1 MEAGRNRK
9 LATFKTNGEIR
20 VVVNRQPQGLSSL
33 VHPRHP
39 FIRNPHQNANLGLPL
54 ANEGTNRVKRIF
66 TGIVAALFLA
76 LGIAAQKV
84 APPASLPPP
93 TSAQS
98 QEFLQAADEVLAE
111 MSKLISLPILSPLK
125 KSIRSRD
132 EIQAY
137 LLQKMKS
144 DKDADK
150 RYADQKIMEKFGLLP
165 KDFPLEQTMVSVL
178 TEQIAGLYD
187 PDGQEFFIA
196 DWTTPAD
203 ERPVM
208 SHELTHA
215 LQDQHFHID
224 KWTEAAKPNDDGE
237 LARDAVI
244 EGSAMAA
251 MLDYELGGKGSIRDL
266 GDFDPALLM
275 GDLDSSPELSKAPKV
290 LQDELLFPYLA
301 GIRFT
306 QHLLKAGNG
315 WPGFYKVF
323 DKPPVSTQ
331 QVMHPDLYLQGVVP
345 AKVDLPAS
353 KGVVSSDWK
362 KLDENGM
369 GEFGVQEILKQFLP
383 KNRSTMLAAAWSGDR
398 YAIFENQK
406 NKRTMLWFR
415 LRLASDAAAARF
427 FGAYSEILEMK
438 YDPRTNLLRRP
449 NFFSFDTA
457 EDGVFLR
464 CVDSDCFVLEGGT
477 RAMFD
482 RLTME
487 MGWPA
492 GPVVPVNP
500 SEPHVNITSF
510 PISPSLLADAGG
522 PKQPTAQ

>member
-1 MEAGRNRK
+1 MA
-9 LATFKTNGEIR
+9 
-20 VVVNRQPQGLSSL
+20 LS
-33 VHPRHP
+33 R
-39 FIRNPHQNANLGLPL
+39 
-54 ANEGTNRVKRIF
+54 EGTDSVKRILA
-66 TGIVAALFLA
+66 GIVAALFVA
-76 LGIAAQKV
+76 LGAGAQKA

-93 TSAQS
+93 ESAQS

-125 KSIRSRD
+125 KSIRSRE
-132 EIQAY
+132 EIRAY
-137 LLQKMKS
+137 LLQKMKE

-150 RYADQKIMEKFGLLP
+150 RYADQKTMEKFGLIP
-165 KDFPLEQTMVSVL
+165 KDYPLDQILVKVL

-187 PDGQEFFIA
+187 PDSQEFFIA

-224 KWTEAAKPNDDGE
+224 KWTDAAKPNDDGE
-237 LARDAVI
+237 LARDAVL

-275 GDLDSSPELSKAPKV
+275 GDMDSSPELSKAPKV
-290 LQDELLFPYLA
+290 IQDELLFPYLD

-315 WPGFYKVF
+315 WPDFYKVF

-331 QVMHPDLYLQGVVP
+331 QIMHPELYLQGVVP
-345 AKVDLPAS
+345 AKIELPAT
-353 KGVVSSDWK
+353 KGVVPSEWK
-362 KLDENGM
+362 KLDENLM

-383 KNRSTMLAAAWSGDR
+383 KDRSKTLAAAWAGDR

-406 NKRTMLWFR
+406 NKRTLLVFR
-415 LRLASDAAAARF
+415 LHLASDDDAARF
-427 FGAYSEILEMK
+427 FGAYSELLELK
-438 YDPRTNLLRRP
+438 YDSRTNLMRRP
-449 NFFSFDTA
+449 NFFSFDTP
-457 EDGVFLR
+457 EDSVFLR
-464 CVDSDCFVLEGGT
+464 CVDSDCFVLEGGN
-477 RAMFD
+477 RSMFD
-482 RLTME
+482 RLTAE

-492 GPVVPVNP
+492 GPAVPMNP
-500 SEPHVNITSF
+500 SETHIKETAF
-510 PISPSLLADAGG
+510 PVSPGLLAEAGR
-522 PKQPTAQ
+522 PAPPAAP

>member
-1 MEAGRNRK
+1 M
-9 LATFKTNGEIR
+9 
-20 VVVNRQPQGLSSL
+20 
-33 VHPRHP
+33 
-39 FIRNPHQNANLGLPL
+39 
-54 ANEGTNRVKRIF
+54 KRIF
-66 TGIVAALFLA
+66 AAMVAALFLA
-76 LGIAAQKV
+76 FGVAAQKSS
-84 APPASLPPP
+84 PPASIPPP
-93 TSAQS
+93 ASAQS

-125 KSIRSRD
+125 KSIRSRE
-132 EIQAY
+132 EIRAY
-137 LLQKMKS
+137 LLQKMKE

-150 RYADQKIMEKFGLLP
+150 RYADQKTMEKFGLLP
-165 KDFPLEQTMVSVL
+165 KDYPLDQVLVKVL

-187 PDGQEFFIA
+187 PDSQEFFIA
-196 DWTTPAD
+196 DWTSPAD
-203 ERPVM
+203 ERSVM

-224 KWTEAAKPNDDGE
+224 KWTDAAKPNDDGE
-237 LARDAVI
+237 LARDAVL

-266 GDFDPALLM
+266 GDFDPGLLM
-275 GDLDSSPELSKAPKV
+275 GDMDSSPELSKAPKV
-290 LQDELLFPYLA
+290 LQDELLFPYIA

-315 WPGFYKVF
+315 WPDFYKVF

-331 QVMHPDLYLQGVVP
+331 QIMHPDLYLQGVVP
-345 AKVDLPAS
+345 AKVDLPAT
-353 KGVVSSDWK
+353 KGAVASEWK

-369 GEFGVQEILKQFLP
+369 GEFGILEILKQFLP
-383 KNRSTMLAAAWSGDR
+383 KDRSETLAAAWAGDR

-406 NKRTMLWFR
+406 NKRTLLEFR
-415 LRLASDAAAARF
+415 IHLGSDAGAARF
-427 FGAYSEILEMK
+427 FGGYSEILEMK
-438 YDPRTNLLRRP
+438 YDRRTNLMRRP
-449 NFFSFDTA
+449 NYFSFDTP

-464 CVDSDCFVLEGGT
+464 CMDSDCFILEGGN

-492 GPVVPVNP
+492 GPVVPMSP
-500 SEPHVNITSF
+500 TDSHVHETAF
-510 PISPSLLADAGG
+510 PIYSNLSANAGR
-522 PKQPTAQ
+522 PTQPTAR

>member
-1 MEAGRNRK
+1 MEGMD
-9 LATFKTNGEIR
+9 
-20 VVVNRQPQGLSSL
+20 
-33 VHPRHP
+33 
-39 FIRNPHQNANLGLPL
+39 
-54 ANEGTNRVKRIF
+54 RVKRILA
-66 TGIVAALFLA
+66 GILTACVLA
-76 LGIAAQKV
+76 FGASAQKV

-93 TSAQS
+93 ASAQN
-98 QEFLQAADEVLAE
+98 QEFLQAADEMLAE

-125 KSIRSRD
+125 KSIRSRE
-132 EIQAY
+132 EIRAY
-137 LLQKMKS
+137 LLQKMNE

-150 RYADQKIMEKFGLLP
+150 RYADQKTMEKFGLVP
-165 KDFPLEQTMVSVL
+165 KDYPLEQVLVKVL

-187 PDGQEFFIA
+187 PDSQEFFIA
-196 DWTTPAD
+196 DWTSPAD
-203 ERPVM
+203 ERSVM

-224 KWTEAAKPNDDGE
+224 KWTDAAKPNDDGE
-237 LARDAVI
+237 LARDAVL

-266 GDFDPALLM
+266 GDFDASMLM
-275 GDLDSSPELSKAPKV
+275 GDMDSSPELSKAPKV

-301 GIRFT
+301 GITFT
-306 QHLLKAGNG
+306 QQLLKAANG

-331 QVMHPDLYLQGVVP
+331 QIMHPDLYLRGVVP
-345 AKVDLPAS
+345 AKIELPAT
-353 KGVVSSDWK
+353 KGVVSSEWK
-362 KLDENGM
+362 KLDENDM

-383 KNRSTMLAAAWSGDR
+383 KDRSAALAAAWNGDR

-406 NKRTMLWFR
+406 NKRTLLEFR
-415 LRLASDAAAARF
+415 IRLSSDADAARF
-427 FGAYSEILEMK
+427 FGAYSEILDLK
-438 YDPRTNLLRRP
+438 YDRRTNLMRRP

-464 CVDSDCFVLEGGT
+464 CMDSDCFVLEGGN

-492 GPVVPVNP
+492 GPVVPMNP
-500 SEPHVNITSF
+500 SDSHVNETAF
-510 PISPSLLADAGG
+510 PIYPNLLADAGR
-522 PKQPTAQ
+522 PRRPTAP

>member
-1 MEAGRNRK
+1 
-9 LATFKTNGEIR
+9 
-20 VVVNRQPQGLSSL
+20 V
-33 VHPRHP
+33 
-39 FIRNPHQNANLGLPL
+39 
-54 ANEGTNRVKRIF
+54 EGTYRVKRILVSL
-66 TGIVAALFLA
+66 VAALFLA
-76 LGIAAQKV
+76 FGAAAQKV

-93 TSAQS
+93 ASAQS

-125 KSIRSRD
+125 KSIRSRE
-132 EIQAY
+132 EIRAY
-137 LLQKMKS
+137 LLQKMKE

-150 RYADQKIMEKFGLLP
+150 RYADQKTMEKFGLIP
-165 KDFPLEQTMVSVL
+165 KDYPIDQVLVKVL

-187 PDGQEFFIA
+187 PDSQEFFIA
-196 DWTTPAD
+196 DWTSPAD

-224 KWTEAAKPNDDGE
+224 KWTDAAKPNDDGE

-266 GDFDPALLM
+266 GDFDPAMLM

-315 WPGFYKVF
+315 WPDFYKVF
-323 DKPPVSTQ
+323 DKPPASTQ
-331 QVMHPDLYLQGVVP
+331 QIMHPDLYLQGVMP
-345 AKVDLPAS
+345 AKIDLPPT
-353 KGVVSSDWK
+353 KDVISSDWK
-362 KLDENGM
+362 KLDENDM

-383 KNRSTMLAAAWSGDR
+383 KNRSTTLAASWAGDR
-398 YAIFENQK
+398 YSLFENQK
-406 NKRTMLWFR
+406 NKRTLLVFR
-415 LRLASDAAAARF
+415 IRLASDADAARF

-438 YDPRTNLLRRP
+438 YDKRTNLMRRP
-449 NFFSFDTA
+449 NFFSFDTP
-457 EDGVFLR
+457 EDGVLLR
-464 CVDSDCFVLEGGT
+464 CMDADCFVLEGGN

-500 SEPHVNITSF
+500 SDPHVNHTAL
-510 PISPSLLADAGG
+510 PIYPRLVVDAGR
-522 PKQPTAQ
+522 PTLPMAR